1 MNLTLLR
8 NAALVLSYAGKTIL
22 VDPMLDPKGARSAI
36 PNTANDRGNPL
47 VALPQNAADLIAGVD
62 TLLITHL
69 HQDHYDTTARDSLN
83 KALPLLC
90 QPEDAKRLRSDGFQQ
105 VITVDIAIECEGIQI
120 TRTPAQHGTG
130 DIARIL
136 APVSGFVLEAEGE
149 PTLYLAGD
157 TIWYEPVAET
167 IDRFRPDV
175 IVINGSG
182 ARFNVGDP
190 IVMTAD
196 EIAQVQRHGSPA
208 QIVVD
213 HLEAINHCG
222 ETRAFIDTRLQE
234 LDSRDRV
241 HIPTDGE
248 TLTFSLEWV
257 S

>member
-1 MNLTLLR
+1 MQITLLR

-22 VDPMLDPKGARSAI
+22 VDPMLDPKGARPAI
-36 PNTANDRGNPL
+36 PNTANDLRNPL
-47 VALPQNAADLIAGVD
+47 VELPENAADLIARAD

-69 HQDHYDTTARDSLN
+69 HQDHYDTTARDTLAKS
-83 KALPLLC
+83 LPLLC
-90 QPEDAKRLRSDGFQQ
+90 QPDDVERLRIDGFQH
-105 VITVDIAIECEGIQI
+105 VTPVDNALEWEGIRI

-130 DIARIL
+130 DIARML
-136 APVSGFVLEAEGE
+136 APVSGFVLEAEDE

-167 IDRFRPDV
+167 IDHSQPDV
-175 IVINGSG
+175 IIVNGSG

-190 IVMTAD
+190 IVMTAED
-196 EIAQVQRHGSPA
+196 IAHVQRHASYA

-222 ETRAFIDTRLQE
+222 ETRAHIDSRLRE
-234 LDSRDRV
+234 LDARERI
-241 HIPTDGE
+241 HIPADGE
-248 TLTFSLEWV
+248 TLTFMV